1 MLVMR
6 KEQMDVFGNY
16 EIKKF
21 EDRMVLHLRSSL
33 PEEAET
39 ITEEVLRQ
47 MIQTGID
54 KAESYQVTDEVDVE
68 RFLECMVRYGSDFD
82 TDPKTSWAGEIL
94 RDEGFTGT
102 EKMNQINDY
111 ELFVLT
117 EDRS

>member
-1 MLVMR
+1 MLVIR

-16 EIKKF
+16 EIRKF

-33 PEEAET
+33 PEET
-39 ITEEVLRQ
+39 KSITERVLRE
-47 MIQTGID
+47 MIHAGID

-68 RFLECMVRYGSDFD
+68 RFLECVVRYGRVFD

-94 RDEGFTGT
+94 RDESFTGT

-111 ELFVLT
+111 ELFVLIGN
-117 EDRS
+117 RS